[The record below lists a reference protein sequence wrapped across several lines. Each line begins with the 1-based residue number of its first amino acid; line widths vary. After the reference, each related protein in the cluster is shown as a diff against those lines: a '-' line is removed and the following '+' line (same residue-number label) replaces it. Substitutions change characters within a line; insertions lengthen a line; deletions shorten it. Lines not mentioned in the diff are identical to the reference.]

1 MRLRVNLGSLLREFP
16 ARLGRAGTDLAVGV
30 LIATGALLSVCLFL
44 ITAYFVILFVIGI
57 GAMVLPIVTRWV
69 RWLCNANRRVAA
81 RSGIEIAVPYQPEP
95 DEFEK
100 DIVGWIRRCKWIL
113 TDQATWRDL
122 AWLLLNSVVGM
133 IGFLPAAVLYY
144 VLEGFALAFGLWK
157 PVLRAQ
163 GTGREYFFVAIDSYP
178 TAVLAALAAA
188 ALFVAWAWFSPLF
201 LTVHAHFSRLLLGP
215 TESSRLALRVQ
226 HLAETRTGAL
236 DAAAAEL
243 RRIERDLHDGAQAR
257 LVGLG
262 LTLGALERH
271 LTGESEEARRLLR
284 DARTSSVAALRELR
298 DLVRGIHPPILAE
311 RGLADALRALGLAS
325 PLQVEVEVSIPG
337 EAPPPL
343 ESALYFAVSEL
354 LTNALKYS
362 EAEHVEVSAWHDGAV
377 LHAWVTDD
385 GRGGADTTKGTGLH
399 GIRRRLATFDGTL
412 DISSPLGG
420 PTVIKMEIPCVLSSL
435 KTSSS

>member
-1 MRLRVNLGSLLREFP
+1 M
-16 ARLGRAGTDLAVGV
+16 
-30 LIATGALLSVCLFL
+30 GAMLSICLFL

-57 GAMVLPIVTRWV
+57 GAMVLPIVTKWV
-69 RWLCNANRRVAA
+69 RWLTNANRRVAA
-81 RSGIEIAVPYQPEP
+81 RSGIEIPVPYRPEP

-113 TDQATWRDL
+113 TDPASWRDL
-122 AWLLLNSVVGM
+122 LWLLLNSVVGM
-133 IGFLPAAVLYY
+133 IGFLPAVVLYY

-163 GTGREYFFVAIDSYP
+163 GTGREYFFVPIHSQP
-178 TAVLAALAAA
+178 TAALAALAAT
-188 ALFVAWAWFSPLF
+188 ALLVVWAWYSPLF
-201 LTVHAHFSRLLLGP
+201 LTVHAHFCRLLLGP
-215 TESSRLALRVQ
+215 TESSRLAIRVQ

-271 LTGESEEARRLLR
+271 LNSESDEARRLLR

-325 PLQVEVEVSIPG
+325 PLQVEVRVDIPG
-337 EAPPPL
+337 EVAPPL

-362 EAEHVEVSAWHDGAV
+362 EAEHVEVIAWHDGTM
-377 LHAWVTDD
+377 LHASVTDD
-385 GRGGADTTKGTGLH
+385 GRGGADATKGTGLH
-399 GIRRRLATFDGTL
+399 GIRRRLATFDGTI

-420 PTVIKMEIPCVLSSL
+420 PTDIKMEIPCVLSSP